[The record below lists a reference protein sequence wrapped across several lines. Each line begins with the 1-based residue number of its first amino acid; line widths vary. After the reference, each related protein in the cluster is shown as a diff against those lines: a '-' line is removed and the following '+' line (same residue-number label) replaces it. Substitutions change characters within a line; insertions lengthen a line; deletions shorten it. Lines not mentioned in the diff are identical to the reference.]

1 MLGKMYFGSEAP
13 AHPAYREMDSPR
25 SARRRGPG
33 SSVRSATYAAYR
45 APSCHA
51 GRSPRAAGRPFHVG
65 RSSPGQSALPR
76 PKGWL
81 AHTPHSS
88 HRADSPRVYLAALV
102 LPYHRPR
109 RMIAGPGRTRPAT
122 MAREPLPQTRCL
134 RRSIDPTVGR
144 LPEDGRYRIAAE
156 LPELAQGGHG
166 PAGDEHRLALARLIG
181 FAPVDEQP
189 AGAVV
194 SPFDVGRNESGDLS
208 APPLP
213 GGPVP
218 GALGRMLRPGSVR
231 RTPGPRTK

>member
-1 MLGKMYFGSEAP
+1 MPSVCSP
-13 AHPAYREMDSPR
+13 TSNAHRVPN
-25 SARRRGPG
+25 
-33 SSVRSATYAAYR
+33 
-45 APSCHA
+45 CHA
-51 GRSPRAAGRPFHVG
+51 DRSPRAAGPPFHVG
-65 RSSPGQSALPR
+65 RGSPGQSALPP

-88 HRADSPRVYLAALV
+88 HRADSPRVYLAALA
-102 LPYHRPR
+102 LPYRRPC
-109 RMIAGPGRTRPAT
+109 RMIAGPGRTHPAT

-134 RRSIDPTVGR
+134 RRSLDPAVGR

-156 LPELAQGGHG
+156 LPELVQGGHG

-181 FAPVDEQP
+181 FA
-189 AGAVV
+189 
-194 SPFDVGRNESGDLS
+194 PFDVGRNESGDLS